1 MTQTWVSKGG
11 AEGEQREG
19 NIKTLEGVGE
29 SIQEETTVGR
39 KGKRKN
45 MGWRM
50 TRARKQ
56 EGERKATETR
66 GISRGKWARRDG
78 SQAQDN
84 PRMGTNQPSQ

>member
-1 MTQTWVSKGG
+1 MFRGG

-19 NIKTLEGVGE
+19 NSKTLEGVGE
-29 SIQEETTVGR
+29 STQEETTVGR

-56 EGERKATETR
+56 EDERKATET
-66 GISRGKWARRDG
+66 
-78 SQAQDN
+78 
-84 PRMGTNQPSQ
+84 